1 MTESRQSHAFLDL
14 PSRRRKGL
22 KIEQLLGVDGTGTPL
37 RLLEIGTGSGGI
49 AHYFATHPSGRFEV
63 DAVDVRDAR
72 QVTDAYRFNLV
83 DSTQLPFIDACFDVV
98 ISNHVIEHV
107 GDRAAQSSHLNEI
120 RRVMAPSG
128 RLYLAVPNR
137 WMVVEP
143 HYKLPFLSWLPHALR
158 TPYLR
163 ASGKGKF
170 YDCEPLRRGEI
181 ELLIREAGLHGE
193 NRSIDAFRQIMAI
206 EQGKGILAT
215 LASRLPDALLR
226 RLTRIIPTHIYTVIH
241 ASGEDRNPRR

>member
-1 MTESRQSHAFLDL
+1 MNEPRQSHAFLDL

-22 KIEQLLGVDGTGTPL
+22 KIERLLGVDARRDAL

-49 AHYFATHPSGRFEV
+49 AHYFATHPSERFDV
-63 DAVDVRDAR
+63 DAVDVRDVR
-72 QVTDAYRFNLV
+72 QITDAYRFQLV
-83 DSTQLPFIDACFDVV
+83 ESTQLPFTDASFDIV

-107 GDRAAQSSHLNEI
+107 GDRTAQLHHLAEI

-128 RLYLAVPNR
+128 LLYLAVPNR

-143 HYKLPFLSWLPHALR
+143 HYKLPFLSWLPHAWR

-170 YDCEPLRRGEI
+170 YDCEPLRRD
-181 ELLIREAGLHGE
+181 ELEALIGEAGLRGE

-206 EQGKGILAT
+206 EEGNGVLARMV
-215 LASRLPDALLR
+215 SRLPDALLR
-226 RLTRIIPTHIYTVIH
+226 RLTRIIPTHIYTVRDERDER
-241 ASGEDRNPRR
+241 GDG